1 MRCSQDIVRVLIRLT
16 TTTTTTTIIIIISI
30 LPYLTD
36 EGEHTALY
44 KINEKVYI
52 KPEKY

>member
-1 MRCSQDIVRVLIRLT
+1 MRRSEDIVRILIRL
-16 TTTTTTTIIIIISI
+16 IIIIIIIIVISI

-52 KPEKY
+52 KPQKY

>member
-1 MRCSQDIVRVLIRLT
+1 MLT
-16 TTTTTTTIIIIISI
+16 GYSSSTDSLNNNNNNNNKIIISI